1 MFYGTPQALKLD
13 LFGDYEIKV
22 SEDFA
27 FDKRMDTIRGAVDMG
42 ADIVVKNAFV
52 ALTIPKSGS

>member
-1 MFYGTPQALKLD
+1 
-13 LFGDYEIKV
+13 
-22 SEDFA
+22 
-27 FDKRMDTIRGAVDMG
+27 MDTIRGAVDMG